1 MGLDIQFLETIGAL
15 GTAIGTILLVIV
27 FFKAIKQMEATVSL
41 SRVQTS
47 LRFRGWVGP
56 SSGIKNIGMSTDGRY
71 QYEIT
76 IKNFGEIVA
85 EEVTISCKKDTKMP
99 TKEEKNSPDIESF
112 DVGPLLPSMEKKYW
126 IFVDA
131 ELMEKAK
138 KGEEKLFTYLYIEYP
153 ISNGK
158 SGYGMIS
165 EYEPKKEI
173 FIHRKMWVDNPKVKY

>member
-1 MGLDIQFLETIGAL
+1 MQFLETIGVL

-41 SRVQTS
+41 SKIQTG

-56 SSGIKNIGMSTDGRY
+56 SSEIKHIGISTDGRH
-71 QYEIT
+71 QYEVT

-85 EEVTISCKKDTKMP
+85 EQVTISCKKGTKML
-99 TKEEKNSPDIESF
+99 TKEEKDSADVEVF

-131 ELMEKAK
+131 EVMDKVK

-165 EYEPKKEI
+165 EYEPKKAI
-173 FIHRKMWVDNPKVKY
+173 FVHRKMWVDNPKVKY